1 MDAAVE
7 VGWVWLPKVRLDG
20 ALVPKAKLP
29 PEEAAEA
36 AGVVTWT
43 LVDPNAN
50 PPKELPVPVIA
61 AGAAAGTAAGT
72 AARAAAGAAAG
83 WEA

>member
-7 VGWVWLPKVRLDG
+7 VSWVWLPKVRLDG

-29 PEEAAEA
+29 PEGAAEA

-50 PPKELPVPVIA
+50 PPKELPVPVVA
-61 AGAAAGTAAGT
+61 VGAV
-72 AARAAAGAAAG
+72 AAAGAAAG

>member
-20 ALVPKAKLP
+20 ALVPKAKFP
-29 PEEAAEA
+29 PEEGAEA

-50 PPKELPVPVIA
+50 PPKELPVPVVA
-61 AGAAAGTAAGT
+61 VATVA
-72 AARAAAGAAAG
+72 AAAGAAAG

>member
-1 MDAAVE
+1 ME
-7 VGWVWLPKVRLDG
+7 VGWGWLPKVRVDG
-20 ALVPKAKLP
+20 ALVPKAKFP
-29 PEEAAEA
+29 PEEAAEG

-50 PPKELPVPVIA
+50 PPKELPVPVVAMAAVADAAAAAA
-61 AGAAAGTAAGT
+61 AGAG
-72 AARAAAGAAAG
+72 AGAAAG